1 MLMVE
6 ETQPPE
12 DRLPDEELEGWN
24 VFMLRCLKIQPES
37 RPSAAELLQDP
48 WLHES

>member
-1 MLMVE
+1 
-6 ETQPPE
+6 
-12 DRLPDEELEGWN
+12 
-24 VFMLRCLKIQPES
+24 MLRCLEIQPES